1 MIIIEEYLIIEKVII
16 VNVQQSFLN
25 LGGWG
30 KGIVSPSLN
39 FEGLKIHVS
48 DEIFSLVQFSSVAQS
63 CPALCDPMDCSTP
76 GLPVYHQLL
85 ELTQTHVL

>member
-1 MIIIEEYLIIEKVII
+1 MIIIEEHLIIEKVII

-39 FEGLKIHVS
+39 FEG
-48 DEIFSLVQFSSVAQS
+48 SSEKKVEVGIY
-63 CPALCDPMDCSTP
+63 D
-76 GLPVYHQLL
+76 
-85 ELTQTHVL
+85 LTKTVL